1 MRTIIGQ
8 FWALSF
14 VFVGGGITCKGG
26 IKRASIVQKRKER
39 WGQGECWGR
48 PNRPQDPMSA

>member
-1 MRTIIGQ
+1 MRTIIGE

-48 PNRPQDPMSA
+48 MNRPQDPMNA